1 MSLNKKGASKT
12 KQNSEVN
19 AQKIKNKNEQK
30 GNKGKNDNVLPEKNI
45 AKNNSIKKNES
56 DLKGN
61 DLDEEKYNSQKAKEN
76 INKKEKMEEKGKM
89 NDSKTNSKEI
99 SNKDDYGKTNSHGNT
114 NLYGYYNSYGYYEHK
129 EKYQGIFGFSNN
141 KLMNNCF
148 MNSSLQNLLHCETF
162 KNLLHS
168 IQDKYLYN
176 KPLTREVKSLITQIN
191 NGEDDLDPRNIK
203 SILSNIEEKYKYN
216 EQNDAN
222 EFITIF
228 LGELLKELNGIGEY
242 KIEKIP
248 KDELEMKAF
257 YKLEDKF
264 FNKNK
269 SFLLNLFYGRLKRQY
284 ICENGHI
291 CAIKFNNFNTLILP
305 HPEQSN
311 NLYDLLNLYQKRKM
325 ISDTIFCNICQK
337 ESPYSIET
345 KIYNI
350 PKYFIICLEKETV
363 YHSPG
368 IDFPKLLKT
377 KEFMEIPCQDY
388 YLNSLIEYSGNRKSG
403 HYTAKVSQDNKW
415 YSISDSYYRKINE
428 SEIYNQSAIILF
440 YSID

>member
-1 MSLNKKGASKT
+1 
-12 KQNSEVN
+12 
-19 AQKIKNKNEQK
+19 
-30 GNKGKNDNVLPEKNI
+30 
-45 AKNNSIKKNES
+45 
-56 DLKGN
+56 LKGN
-61 DLDEEKYNSQKAKEN
+61 DLDEEKYNNQKAKEN

-114 NLYGYYNSYGYYEHK
+114 NLYGYSNSYGYYEYK

-216 EQNDAN
+216 KQNDAN

-269 SFLLNLFYGRLKRQY
+269 SFLLDLFYGRLKRQY

-325 ISDTIFCNICQK
+325 ISDTIF
-337 ESPYSIET
+337 
-345 KIYNI
+345 
-350 PKYFIICLEKETV
+350 
-363 YHSPG
+363 
-368 IDFPKLLKT
+368 
-377 KEFMEIPCQDY
+377 
-388 YLNSLIEYSGNRKSG
+388 
-403 HYTAKVSQDNKW
+403 
-415 YSISDSYYRKINE
+415 
-428 SEIYNQSAIILF
+428 
-440 YSID
+440 

>member
-12 KQNSEVN
+12 KQNSEVK

-30 GNKGKNDNVLPEKNI
+30 GNKGKNDEVLPEKNI

-61 DLDEEKYNSQKAKEN
+61 DLDKEKYNNQKAKVK
-76 INKKEKMEEKGKM
+76 INKIEKMEEKGKI
-89 NDSKTNSKEI
+89 NDSKTNSKET
-99 SNKDDYGKTNSHGNT
+99 SNKDNYGKTNSHGNS
-114 NLYGYYNSYGYYEHK
+114 NSYGHSYDYYRSK
-129 EKYQGIFGFSNN
+129 EKYKGIFGFSNN

-162 KNLLHS
+162 KALLHS
-168 IQDKYLYN
+168 IQDKNLSN

-203 SILSNIEEKYKYN
+203 SILSDIEEKYKYN

-228 LGELLKELNGIGEY
+228 LGELLKELKGIGEY
-242 KIEKIP
+242 KTENIP
-248 KDELEMKAF
+248 KDELEKKAF
-257 YKLEDKF
+257 NKLEDKF

-269 SFLLNLFYGRLKRQY
+269 SLLLNLFYGRLKRQY
-284 ICENGHI
+284 ICENDHI
-291 CAIKFNNFNTLILP
+291 CDIKFNNFNTLILP
-305 HPEQSN
+305 HPEKSN
-311 NLYDLLNLYQKRKM
+311 KLYDLLNLYQKRKM
-325 ISDTIFCNICQK
+325 ISDTIFCNKCQK
-337 ESPYSIET
+337 ESSYSIET

-350 PKYFIICLEKETV
+350 PKYFIICLEKETA
-363 YHSPG
+363 YHSKG
-368 IDFPKLLKT
+368 IKFPILLKT
-377 KEFMEIPCQDY
+377 TEFMETPCQDY
-388 YLNSLIEYSGNRKSG
+388 YLNSLIEYSGNRESG
-403 HYTAKVSQDNKW
+403 HYTAKVRQDNKW
-415 YSISDSYYRKINE
+415 FSISDSYYRKIDE
-428 SEIYNQSAIILF
+428 SEILYNQSAIILF